1 MGFPMLHQTGPL
13 SMPPLPANLS
23 PWLGQMCRESLG
35 GQLDHDLVTDVVVVG
50 GGIAGVA
57 TTFFL
62 LRDTRARVTLVEA
75 NRVARGATGYNA
87 GQLVTYFERPICRLA
102 EDFGYEKAI
111 AGQREVDNAWCLL
124 DVMLT
129 ESGYP
134 HPVQRV
140 SGQMGMFT
148 LNHLMVHL
156 RNNLLRRRGDLVR
169 EYIRI
174 SSDADFLREIPP
186 EFDGLYDVVPQDHVL
201 ALLGTED
208 PRYRAT
214 LSGVKGCMN
223 SASLCEHLVQ
233 YFERAFR
240 ARFELYEQSR
250 VDRVELHDGGA
261 TLQAMGHTVRASRV
275 VLCTNGFLELD
286 VVNAAGP
293 EIPLPDRVRGT
304 MGFMAAYYE
313 DPGKPSC
320 ANSYLMSPRIN
331 EGQAYFYLTRRPY
344 QMDGALRTLTCIGG
358 PDRPLD
364 PGCPYDR
371 NAPYPASELN
381 KLTAHIAPVMGW
393 PTDVMRRWDYTWH
406 GLMGYTDNR
415 VRVIGSE
422 PRNPVL
428 LYNLGCNGVG
438 LLPAI
443 VGARRISRITGGVML
458 EPSMFDPP

>member
-1 MGFPMLHQTGPL
+1 
-13 SMPPLPANLS
+13 MPPLPANRS
-23 PWLGQMCRESLG
+23 PWLGQMCREPLG
-35 GQLDHDLVTDVVVVG
+35 VSLDHDLVTDVVVVG
-50 GGIAGVA
+50 AGIAGVA

-62 LRDTRARVTLVEA
+62 LRDTKATVTLVEG
-75 NRVARGATGYNA
+75 NRVALGATGYNA

-111 AGQREVDNAWCLL
+111 AGQREIDNAWCLL
-124 DVMLT
+124 DLMLT

-134 HPVQRV
+134 HPVPRV

-156 RNNLLRRRGDLVR
+156 RNNALRRKGGLVG

-174 SSDADFLREIPP
+174 AENADFLNDIPP
-186 EFDGLYDVVPQDHVL
+186 EFDGLYEVVPQEHVL
-201 ALLGTED
+201 ALLATED
-208 PRYRAT
+208 QRYLAT

-223 SASLCEHLVQ
+223 SASLCEHLVK
-233 YFERAFR
+233 YFKRAFR
-240 ARFELYEQSR
+240 SRFELYEESR
-250 VDRVELHDGGA
+250 VERVELHAEGA
-261 TLQAMGHTVRASRV
+261 TLHAMGHRVRAARV
-275 VLCTNGFLELD
+275 VLCTNGFLELE
-286 VVNAAGP
+286 VVNGAGP
-293 EIPLPDRVRGT
+293 DIPLPERVHGT

-313 DPGKPSC
+313 DAAQPSC

-331 EGQAYFYLTRRPY
+331 EGQAYFYVTRRPY
-344 QMDGALRTLTCIGG
+344 QTNGSLRTLTCIGG
-358 PDRPLD
+358 PDLPLD
-364 PGCPYDR
+364 PGRPYDR
-371 NAPYPASELN
+371 NAPYPAAELN

-393 PTDVMRRWDYTWH
+393 PTDVLRRWDYTWH

-415 VRVIGSE
+415 MRVIGRE

-443 VGARRISRITGGVML
+443 TGARHISRITGGATL